1 MGCALKLWNAAP
13 ATAVAWQRTDT
24 VVSDRDQRR
33 HRSGPHPTAV
43 ADCCPATAVAGSV
56 WLGLARSIPIPQ
68 KEARPEAQILI
79 AFAR

>member
-24 VVSDRDQRR
+24 AVSDRDQRR
-33 HRSGPHPTAV
+33 HRSGPHPNAV
-43 ADCCPATAVAGSV
+43 ADCCHATAVA
-56 WLGLARSIPIPQ
+56 WLGLARSVPIPQ
-68 KEARPEAQILI
+68 KEAHPEAQILI